1 MPEVAVSLNT
11 MLNQG
16 AVDLQRAGLSEPRR
30 EALRLWS
37 ELSQS
42 SAVDALLADRMV
54 IEPSAVH
61 RYRQL
66 VERRSSGE
74 PLAHVTGWAG
84 FRHLVLKSDRRA
96 LIPRPESEGLVDL
109 LLERQRTGR
118 VADIGTGSGCLAL
131 SLAMEGGFDLILG
144 LDRSAEA
151 LALAQINRQ
160 LVNARIT
167 LIQADLCSA
176 LADQSL
182 DALISNPPYLTN
194 EEYRELDPG
203 VRTWEPEVALVS
215 GEDGLEATARLL
227 QDGRRVLRS
236 GGWLVLEVDCTRAHA
251 AAQAAAA
258 LGWEDASIHLD
269 LFGRERYLLA
279 RRSRTS

>member
-1 MPEVAVSLNT
+1 MPEVGVSLNT
-11 MLNQG
+11 MLKQG

-236 GGWLVLEVDCTRAHA
+236 GGWLMLEVDCTRAHA